1 MMSFVM
7 SEGLAQW
14 VSDVHPDSWH
24 KVLGCETY
32 DMTHLVSMPDLVAV
46 VDDEGLI
53 KGRPVTVLDAGR
65 PLAGDVVI
73 VRDNGRGDIEGLT
86 EEDIDRLWRSVRD
99 LEGRSVLC
107 LATRK
112 PKSLDAVVRSYLE
125 GCL

>member
-24 KVLGCETY
+24 TVLGCETY
-32 DMTHLVSMPDLVAV
+32 DMTRLASMPDLVAV

-53 KGRPVTVLDAGR
+53 KGRPV
-65 PLAGDVVI
+65 
-73 VRDNGRGDIEGLT
+73 
-86 EEDIDRLWRSVRD
+86 
-99 LEGRSVLC
+99 LC

-112 PKSLDAVVRSYLE
+112 PKSIDAVVRSYLE